1 MVGKMDL
8 IGQTLGRYQ
17 ILEEIGHGG
26 MATVYK
32 ALDPKEDQ
40 EVAIKVLSPYVAQ
53 EPKFKARFEQEIRV
67 LLNLSHPNIVPVLDY
82 GEIDEYAFIVMPIM
96 SAGTLSR
103 RLRSGPLPLEAAAS
117 LLHQMADALDFA
129 HIKGVVHRDIKPS
142 NILIDENGKVM
153 LTDFGFARVADNSLS
168 ITGSGLIGTPAYMS
182 PEQCRGEQATPR
194 SDQYGLGVVLYQ
206 MATGSLPYEADT
218 PLGVVIMHATE
229 PMPHPRQVNPD
240 ISIDV
245 ERVILKAL
253 EKEPQRRYSS
263 LADFDKA
270 FQLASSGKIG
280 PELTEIL
287 DQPTEVFDGIS
298 ARITRAKVF
307 YQRFKQMKAAP
318 LIVLAVAFALV
329 LLGFSGWFDN
339 REDNGS
345 QIPVTGTETEM
356 ADDLLATIEALSTAN
371 APIEGTVMAPGEVE
385 TIVAGTLEALMAT
398 STVESEV
405 ATPSDPDIEGTFTP
419 TPTATPT
426 ATIAPTVGPTL
437 APTRIPTQ
445 RPPQATSTFTS
456 TPEPIDPKLCKTDE
470 GHPHY
475 CTPTP
480 AP

>member
-1 MVGKMDL
+1 MVGSMDL

-32 ALDPKEDQ
+32 ALDPQEGQ

-67 LLNLSHPNIVPVLDY
+67 LLNLHHPNIVPVLDY
-82 GEIDEYAFIVMPIM
+82 GEVDEYAYIVMPIM

-103 RLRSGPLPLEAAAS
+103 RLRSGPLPLEATTS

-129 HIKGVVHRDIKPS
+129 HVKGVVHRDIKPS
-142 NILIDENGKVM
+142 NILIDENGRVM

-194 SDQYGLGVVLYQ
+194 SDQYALGVVLYQ
-206 MATGSLPYEADT
+206 MTTGSLPYEADT

-229 PMPHPRQVNPD
+229 PMPPPRQVNPD

-253 EKEPQRRYSS
+253 EKEPQRRYQS
-263 LADFDKA
+263 LAEFDKA
-270 FQLASSGKIG
+270 FQLASSGKSG

-307 YQRFKQMKAAP
+307 YQRFKQKKAAP
-318 LIVLAVAFALV
+318 VIVLAIAFALV
-329 LLGFSGWFDN
+329 LLGFSGWFDSGQ
-339 REDNGS
+339 DNGS
-345 QIPVTGTETEM
+345 QIPVTGTETEISS
-356 ADDLLATIEALSTAN
+356 DLLATIEALSTAN

-398 STVESEV
+398 ATVESEV
-405 ATPSDPDIEGTFTP
+405 VTPSEGTFTS

-426 ATIAPTVGPTL
+426 ATNTLIVEPTL
-437 APTRIPTQ
+437 TPTRIPTR
-445 RPPQATSTFTS
+445 RPPPATSTFTS
-456 TPEPIDPKLCKTDE
+456 TSEPIEPKLCKETE

-480 AP
+480 SP